1 MAVLIIHLLWGKIQ
15 DNSLVN
21 FQSPAIIKGFPK
33 SRIQNQR
40 IKNQHSAGFLRRS
53 VQSPTATHT
62 IFQSPAVM
70 QTLVLEICA
79 WLNQKVPKIVSC
91 AFFFGRLLDDIVLN
105 PNVET
110 AWERGRCAP
119 QETEC
124 VSQTGNRVCITEGR
138 QWDPSQGDKHGVK
151 DTGYRWG
158 CGIEGVLEITFFG
171 SC

>member
-53 VQSPTATHT
+53 VQSPTTTHT

-70 QTLVLEICA
+70 QTLVLEICT

-124 VSQTGNRVCITEGR
+124 VSQKGGSEILLRVTNMEWKIPVIDEAVALRESWKSHSSVAASVG
-138 QWDPSQGDKHGVK
+138 PS
-151 DTGYRWG
+151 
-158 CGIEGVLEITFFG
+158 
-171 SC
+171 